1 MKQKSSKGIAWIRR
15 FLVCSIAFL
24 LTWLCSADTEA
35 AVSSFRAQA
44 ASVKNVIARSA
55 SVDLTWN
62 MDRDANAYEIVR
74 AEGATGSYQQI
85 AFLVGADVTNYTDT
99 NVQKGHIYQYRIR
112 TYRIVSWTD
121 VYGEY
126 TSPVSVSVPA
136 ALVQPKLSYKRAKN
150 RLTITF
156 KTAEGTEYETQYR
169 FAGQK
174 KWKSLASISG
184 KLTGTIKAKVN
195 SQAKFT
201 IRIRTRMKVN
211 GKTVYSKWA
220 KSYTVK

>member
-1 MKQKSSKGIAWIRR
+1 MKQKNSKRTVWMKG

-24 LTWLCSADTEA
+24 LTLMCGTSTEA
-35 AVSSFRAQA
+35 AVSSFRAQVA
-44 ASVKNVIARSA
+44 PVKNVIAKTT
-55 SVDLTWN
+55 SVKLSWG

-74 AEGATGSYQQI
+74 AEGNSPYQQI
-85 AFLVGADVTNYTDT
+85 AFLVGADVTSYTDT
-99 NVQKGHIYQYRIR
+99 NVQKGHSYQYRIR

-121 VYGEY
+121 VYGDY
-126 TSPVSVSVPA
+126 TAPVSVSIPTS
-136 ALVQPKLSYKRAKN
+136 LVRPKLSYKRTKN

-169 FAGQK
+169 FVGEK

-184 KLTGTIKAKVN
+184 KLTRSFKAKIN
-195 SQAKFT
+195 DSKFT
-201 IRIRTRMKVN
+201 IRIRTKMKVN

-220 KSYTVK
+220 KNYTVK

>member
-1 MKQKSSKGIAWIRR
+1 MKQERSKRIVWIKG

-24 LTWLCSADTEA
+24 LTWLCSMETEA
-35 AVSSFRAQA
+35 AVSSFRAKPA
-44 ASVKNVIARSA
+44 PVKNVIARSA
-55 SVDLTWN
+55 SVNLTWG

-74 AEGATGSYQQI
+74 AEGNGPYEQI
-85 AFLVGADVTNYTDT
+85 AFLVGADVTSYTDT
-99 NVQKGHIYQYRIR
+99 HVQKGHTYQYRIR

-126 TSPVSVSVPA
+126 TAPVSVSVPS
-136 ALVQPKLSYKRAKN
+136 ALTRPKLSYKRAKN
-150 RLTITF
+150 KLTIIF

-174 KWKSLASISG
+174 KWKALASISG
-184 KLTGTIKAKVN
+184 KLTRTIKAKVN
-195 SQAKFT
+195 SQTKFT

-211 GKTVYSKWA
+211 GKTVYSKWS
-220 KSYTVK
+220 KNYTVK

>member
-1 MKQKSSKGIAWIRR
+1 MKQKSSKRTVWMKG
-15 FLVCSIAFL
+15 LLLCSIAFL
-24 LTWLCSADTEA
+24 LTLVCGTNTEA
-35 AVSSFRAQA
+35 AVSRFQA
-44 ASVKNVIARSA
+44 GTVSVKNGIAQTQPVR
-55 SVDLTWN
+55 LTWE

-74 AEGATGSYQQI
+74 AEGNGSYQQI
-85 AFLVGADVTNYTDT
+85 AFLVGADVTSYIDGD
-99 NVQKGHIYQYRIR
+99 VQKGHTYQYRIR

-126 TSPVSVSVPA
+126 SAPVSVSVPGTLA
-136 ALVQPKLSYKRAKN
+136 RPKLSYKRTKN

-174 KWKSLASISG
+174 KWKALTSISG
-184 KLTGTIKAKVN
+184 KLTGSIKAKVN
-195 SQAKFT
+195 SRSKFT
-201 IRIRTRMKVN
+201 IRIRTKMKVN

-220 KSYTVK
+220 KNYTVK

>member
-1 MKQKSSKGIAWIRR
+1 MKQKSSKRTVWMKGI
-15 FLVCSIAFL
+15 LLCSIAFL
-24 LTWLCSADTEA
+24 LTLVCETDTEA

-44 ASVKNVIARSA
+44 VPVKNVIAKTP
-55 SVDLTWN
+55 SVNLTWG

-85 AFLVGADVTNYTDT
+85 AFLVGADVTSYRDT
-99 NVQKGHIYQYRIR
+99 NVQKGHTYQYRIR

-126 TSPVSVSVPA
+126 TAPVSVSVPA
-136 ALVQPKLSYKRAKN
+136 TLVQPQLSYKRAKN
-150 RLTITF
+150 KLTITF

-174 KWKSLASISG
+174 KWKTLASISG
-184 KLTGTIKAKVN
+184 KLTGSIKAKVN
-195 SQAKFT
+195 SKSKFT
-201 IRIRTRMKVN
+201 IRIRTKMKVN

-220 KSYTVK
+220 KNYTVK

>member
-1 MKQKSSKGIAWIRR
+1 MKQKSSKGIVWIRG
-15 FLVCSIAFL
+15 FLICSIAFL

-44 ASVKNVIARSA
+44 VPVKNVITKSA
-55 SVDLTWN
+55 SVNLAWG

-74 AEGATGSYQQI
+74 AEGSSGSYQQI
-85 AFLVGADVTNYTDT
+85 AFLVGADVTSYTDT
-99 NVQKGHIYQYRIR
+99 NVQKGHTYHYRIR

-121 VYGEY
+121 VYGDY
-126 TSPVSVSVPA
+126 TAPVSVSVPA

-201 IRIRTRMKVN
+201 IRIRTKMKVN